1 MTSNESMFSFPY
13 NHTMLSLFGDFV
25 GIHYDKY
32 VFFAVCSALVGLPF
46 NILLLF
52 ILIRDGLFCRRYPRD
67 KSIRISYATNA
78 RTGSF
83 ERFLF
88 EIICIDTLLILFHF
102 IDNFLSYIHK
112 DRSAGQHYLIHV
124 SDFCCKFFTYFAK
137 MSVLL
142 ATWLLF
148 FLIVNQF
155 ILTMKDN
162 EKHSCWN
169 RSLYYINAKYST
181 VFLVFFFGIYNIYPI
196 EVLKYQKKED
206 LQDYQQGKLK
216 GRKIFFVSCINFN
229 LLNLRVEGV
238 AGVCS
243 LIVDGTSKKLLNAT
257 NYGYNLIG
265 ISLPCIII
273 FIISIIIIHRTYR
286 NRRYDEKLHNS
297 FKYIAATIGIVHSFF
312 NLPIRLSDMLLMFL
326 SPYSSFFSYLINFN
340 HEVQSI
346 ISLSYA
352 YKCFICIII
361 SRRFRFHAKYI
372 LCFLIENKYEERVKS
387 RTNGLLKAN
396 KQMRYFIEHSRL
408 SKVPINQSITKAS
421 SIRTTNSNSICN
433 YNISE
438 AIYWTRPYFTR
449 NQKQRLLRPCDRSV
463 SCHQLST
470 TYSSSETT
478 LPPSNI
484 IIRPSP
490 YFVLINLPNGEHR
503 HVPLPRKHESNS
515 QMLPS
520 TPVLKNHFLSRNV
533 EQQITHELKLLT
545 STHIY

>member
-1 MTSNESMFSFPY
+1 MPA
-13 NHTMLSLFGDFV
+13 LFGDFV
-25 GIHYDKY
+25 GINYDKY

-52 ILIRDGLFCRRYPRD
+52 ILIRYGLFCRRYPRD
-67 KSIRISYATNA
+67 TSIRISYAKNT

-102 IDNFLSYIHK
+102 IDHFLSYIHK

-142 ATWLLF
+142 ATWLLL

-155 ILTMKDN
+155 ILTMKYN
-162 EKHSCWN
+162 EKYSCWN
-169 RSLYYINAKYST
+169 RSLSYINAKYST
-181 VFLVFFFGIYNIYPI
+181 VFLIFFFGIYNIYPI

-206 LQDYQQGKLK
+206 LQDYQ
-216 GRKIFFVSCINFN
+216 R
-229 LLNLRVEGV
+229 EGV
-238 AGVCS
+238 AGACS
-243 LIVDGTSKKLLNAT
+243 FAVDGTSNKLLNAT
-257 NYGYNLIG
+257 NYGYSLIG

-273 FIISIIIIHRTYR
+273 FIISIIIIHHTYR
-286 NRRYDEKLHNS
+286 NRRYDEKLHHS
-297 FKYIAATIGIVHSFF
+297 FKYIAATIGIIHSFF

-326 SPYSSFFSYLINFN
+326 SPYSLFFSYLINFN

-361 SRRFRFHAKYI
+361 SRRFRLHAKNI
-372 LCFLIENKYEERVKS
+372 LCFLIENKYEERIKS

-396 KQMRYFIEHSRL
+396 KQMRYYIEHSRL
-408 SKVPINQSITKAS
+408 AKVPINQSTTKAL
-421 SIRTTNSNSICN
+421 SIRTTNNSTIYS

-449 NQKQRLLRPCDRSV
+449 NQKQHLLRPCDRSA

-470 TYSSSETT
+470 TYSSSQTT
-478 LPPSNI
+478 LPSSNI
-484 IIRPSP
+484 KNRPSP
-490 YFVLINLPNGEHR
+490 YFVLINLPNGEHL

-515 QMLPS
+515 QMLPL
-520 TPVLKNHFLSRNV
+520 TPVLKNHLLSRNV
-533 EQQITHELKLLT
+533 EKQSTNELKLLT